1 MSPADLL
8 PPGLSA
14 VDAVTVMAALA
25 AGLVVFAIWYG
36 LVERD
41 VTAGRIRDLAR
52 RRAALVT
59 GLTANGGNQ
68 YRRRLVGLNWMNRVV
83 ATLKLKRGEKA
94 AEIAARLAQA
104 GWRSPEGV
112 TVYLFFKLVLPAG
125 LALGAALVFVG
136 LGAFDLTP
144 MARLLVCGGAAFL
157 GFAGPDIFLKNQTTK
172 RREAIRKALPD
183 TLDLLV
189 ICAEAGLSLDAA
201 LKRSAREL
209 ARSTPEIADE
219 LELTSIELGFLPERH
234 QALENL
240 NRRTNLPAVR
250 SVVNALSQ
258 AERYGTPLAQSLRV
272 LASEYR
278 SERMLKAEEKASRL
292 PATMTI
298 PLIFFVLPPLFVVLL
313 GPGLLRIIDGLS
325 KL

>member
-1 MSPADLL
+1 VARWYDFRE
-8 PPGLSA
+8 PGGYL
-14 VDAVTVMAALA
+14 
-25 AGLVVFAIWYG
+25 
-36 LVERD
+36 
-41 VTAGRIRDLAR
+41 
-52 RRAALVT
+52 
-59 GLTANGGNQ
+59 GN
-68 YRRRLVGLNWMNRVV
+68 VG
-83 ATLKLKRGEKA
+83 
-94 AEIAARLAQA
+94 
-104 GWRSPEGV
+104 
-112 TVYLFFKLVLPAG
+112 YLFFKLVLPAG